1 MRLRC
6 NITDLVEEDGEPRQ
20 VDGHVD
26 VGVVEDDERR
36 LAAELQRDRLEVAPR
51 RRLHDEAADLG
62 GPGERHLIDQ
72 LHRIGW

>member
-1 MRLRC
+1 MQC
-6 NITDLVEEDGEPRQ
+6 MPYLVEEDGKPRQ

-51 RRLHDEAADLG
+51 GRLHDEATHLCGA
-62 GPGERHLIDQ
+62 GEGYLTKNNAM
-72 LHRIGW
+72 